1 MAYTIKRRR
10 KRVKNKKFKSR
21 TKRRYKGGV
30 IHEREDVAHYHL
42 HVRKPGGGTIEL
54 PALFAKSSKARP
66 GIKEIDVTSATI
78 GDLKTAIID
87 KEWSASWLMVPGTRN
102 TKDFTLFWKGK
113 ALLDDKMKLREISNR
128 LPLHKPNSDEP
139 IIIKLNEDLEYP
151 TVVETERSSYPG
163 FEDTPE

>member
-1 MAYTIKRRR
+1 MAYTIKKRR
-10 KRVKNKKFKSR
+10 KRVKNKKS
-21 TKRRYKGGV
+21 KRRYKGGV
-30 IHEREDVAHYHL
+30 IHDREDVAHYHL

-66 GIKEIDVTSATI
+66 NIKEINVTSATI

-87 KEWSASWLMVPGTRN
+87 KEWSASWLMVPGTRD
-102 TKDFTLFWKGK
+102 TKDFTLFWRGK
-113 ALLDDKMKLREISNR
+113 ALLDDKMKLREISDR

-163 FEDTPE
+163 FEDTPPDE

>member
-1 MAYTIKRRR
+1 MAYTIKRKRR
-10 KRVKNKKFKSR
+10 KRVKIKKS
-21 TKRRYKGGV
+21 KRRYKGGV
-30 IHEREDVAHYHL
+30 IHDREDVAHYHL

-66 GIKEIDVTSATI
+66 NIKEINVTSATI

-87 KEWSASWLMVPGTRN
+87 KEWGASWLMVPGTRN
-102 TKDFTLFWKGK
+102 TKDFTLFWRGK
-113 ALLDDKMKLREISNR
+113 ALLDDKMKLREISDR

-163 FEDTPE
+163 FEDTPPVK

>member
-1 MAYTIKRRR
+1 MAYTIKRKRR
-10 KRVKNKKFKSR
+10 KRVKIKKS
-21 TKRRYKGGV
+21 KRRYKGGV
-30 IHEREDVAHYHL
+30 IHDREDVAHYHL

-66 GIKEIDVTSATI
+66 NIKEINVTSATI

-102 TKDFTLFWKGK
+102 TKDFTLFWRGK
-113 ALLDDKMKLREISNR
+113 ALLDDKMKLREISDR

-163 FEDTPE
+163 FEDTPPDE